1 MKIAVLGAGN
11 GGCAAAADLTLR
23 GFEVALYNYSEKSLE
38 AIRRNGGAIRYSGV
52 LGAGECRLSLV
63 TTDMGKA
70 MAGAGLVMMSIPG
83 PGHALYAKQMAPH
96 LTPDSVVLMNPG
108 HSGGALHFAAA
119 LRAEGAPAGF
129 GLGETNTLSYISRI
143 SEPGSVYVSSSDKP
157 VMLAAFPSVDTDR
170 VVKAVHTFYPKML
183 PVENVLISSF
193 ANLNAM
199 FHPPGMVCNAGWIE
213 HARGDFRF
221 YYDGITPAVGN
232 VIDAMDRERL
242 AVGRAFGLDLDSF
255 VHAFYMAGSTTRE
268 ADASNSAYRAC
279 QESDANRFIKAPPQ
293 LDHRY
298 MHEDIGSG
306 LVPMACLAAAAGV
319 ATPIMDS
326 QINLAGCLMQRDYW
340 QEGVNLEKMGLAG
353 KNRDEILA
361 FVRTGYGK

>member
-11 GGCAAAADLTLR
+11 GGCAAAADLALR
-23 GFEVALYNYSEKSLE
+23 GFEVALYNYSEKSLA
-38 AIRRNGGAIRYSGV
+38 AIRGNGNTIKYSGV
-52 LGAGECRLSLV
+52 LGEGECRLSLV
-63 TTDMGKA
+63 TTHMGEA
-70 MAGAGLVMMSIPG
+70 MAGADLVMMTIPG

-96 LTPDSVVLMNPG
+96 LTADSVVLMNPG

-119 LRAEGAPAGF
+119 LRAEGASAGF

-143 SEPGSVYVSSSDKP
+143 TEPGSVYVSSSDKP
-157 VMLAAFPSVDTDR
+157 VMLAAFPSVDADR
-170 VVKAVHTFYPKML
+170 VAEVVRPFYPRMI
-183 PVENVLISSF
+183 PVENVLVSTFS
-193 ANLNAM
+193 NLNAM

-213 HARGDFRF
+213 HCHGDFRF

-242 AVGRAFGLDLDSF
+242 AVGRAFAIDLDTF
-255 VHAFYMAGSTTRE
+255 VHAFYTAGSTTKE

-279 QESDANRFIKAPPQ
+279 QESEANKFIKAPPQ

-306 LVPMACLAAAAGV
+306 LVPMACLATAAGV

-326 QINLAGCLMQRDYW
+326 QINLAGYLMQRDYW

-353 KNRDEILA
+353 KDRDGILA
-361 FVRTGYGK
+361 FVKTGYGR